1 MGRSNKLNVTNFGFY
16 FSVTGALR
24 ESLLFDFGASLMA
37 RDSLWL
43 FGIDYL
49 EHSSVEGSHRFDFQ
63 KLFIKIETIFRCWC
77 NRAVAT
83 KNSCIE

>member
-1 MGRSNKLNVTNFGFY
+1 MNLDELQLHDTFPTF

-49 EHSSVEGSHRFDFQ
+49 EHSSVEGRFVCFSFCD
-63 KLFIKIETIFRCWC
+63 IYSI
-77 NRAVAT
+77 
-83 KNSCIE
+83 